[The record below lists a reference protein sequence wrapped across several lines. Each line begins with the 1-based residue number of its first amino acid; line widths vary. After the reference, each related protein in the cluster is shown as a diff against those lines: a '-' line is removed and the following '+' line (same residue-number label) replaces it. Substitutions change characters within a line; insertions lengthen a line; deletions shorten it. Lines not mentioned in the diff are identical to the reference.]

1 MRLPALVLAAAALLW
16 SLPAAAVWVRLVA
29 IGPNYAQ
36 FEIESPAGRSARTL
50 RPGEDSPEGVRLVAL
65 NATHAEVQAN
75 GVVQR
80 LSLGQRMAPTAILQ
94 ADARGHYTAEATING
109 RRLPVIVDTGAT
121 GVSFNRRE
129 AERLGL
135 AWQNGRKLTMRTAA
149 GDTAAHLVMLDSVRV
164 GSIEL
169 RNVEAVISTLPDAP
183 PITLLGM
190 SFLGRVE
197 MQQSGNRLQL
207 MQLR

>member
-1 MRLPALVLAAAALLW
+1 MRPAALLVALATLLW

-36 FEIESPAGRSARTL
+36 LEINGATVRTL
-50 RPGEDSPEGVRLVAL
+50 RPGDDSPEGVRLVAL
-65 NATHAEVQAN
+65 TATYAEVSAN
-75 GVVQR
+75 GTSQR
-80 LSLGQRMAPTAILQ
+80 LTLGQRMAPLAILQ
-94 ADARGHYTAEATING
+94 ADARGHYTAEAKING
-109 RRLPVIVDTGAT
+109 RPTAIVVDTGAT
-121 GVSFNRRE
+121 GVSLNRRE

-135 AWQNGRKLTMRTAA
+135 AWQGGRRITMRTAA
-149 GDTAAHLVMLDSVRV
+149 GEVQAHLVTLDSVRL

-169 RNVEAVISTLPDAP
+169 RNVEAVVSTLPDAP

-190 SFLGRVE
+190 SFLGRLD